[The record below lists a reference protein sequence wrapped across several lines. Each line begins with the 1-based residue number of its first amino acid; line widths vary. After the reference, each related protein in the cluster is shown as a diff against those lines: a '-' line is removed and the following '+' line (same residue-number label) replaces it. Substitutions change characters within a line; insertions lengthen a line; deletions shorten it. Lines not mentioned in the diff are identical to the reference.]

1 MILPAFNVS
10 KMDFSLNQYTQ
21 LLLNI
26 KSADYSFL
34 TFEKYFKK
42 IPQKLII
49 LRHDVDKLPENSL
62 QFAKIQRANNISA
75 SYYFRL
81 VPVSFNKEIIL
92 EIASLGHE
100 IGYHYETMDTSKG
113 NVDKAYDE
121 FCRNLDTL
129 RKLVP
134 VNTICMHGSPRSPY
148 DNRDIWKKYNYR
160 NLGII
165 GEPYFDIDFRKVAY
179 YTDTGRMWDGN
190 NVSVRDKISGFNPE
204 GSVNQQSGKGTNH
217 SSERNVL
224 VETWSEDN
232 MISVNNRFPVY
243 HSTSQMI
250 ESIKN
255 NSFPKSAMLTF
266 HPQRWTDNPV
276 LWVKELIAQGA
287 KNTIK
292 KWFFVKHSSI
302 IS

>member
-1 MILPAFNVS
+1 
-10 KMDFSLNQYTQ
+10 MDFSLNQYTRF
-21 LLLNI
+21 LLNI
-26 KSADYSFL
+26 KSSEYSFL
-34 TFEKYFKK
+34 TFENYFE
-42 IPQKLII
+42 KLPRKLVI

-62 QFAKIQRANNISA
+62 LFAKIQRANNISA
-75 SYYFRL
+75 SYYFRK
-81 VPVSFNKEIIL
+81 VPVSYNKEIIL

-100 IGYHYETMDTSKG
+100 IGYHYETMDTCKG

-121 FCRNLDTL
+121 FCRNLETL

-134 VNTICMHGSPRSPY
+134 VNTICMHGSPRSPF

-190 NVSVRDKISGFNPE
+190 KVSVRDKISVLNPTGF
-204 GSVNQQSGKGTNH
+204 VNQQPAKH
-217 SSERNVL
+217 EAERNAN
-224 VETWSEDN
+224 VEIEKGDS
-232 MISVNNRFPVY
+232 MIPVNNIFPVY

-276 LWVKELIAQGA
+276 LWVKELIAQSA